1 MDDENELSP
10 IERMALSARQLDA
23 SGELPPSLKPISLR
37 VPLHL
42 LAGIDAFVSLT
53 GQSRN
58 TAMIN
63 LLDAGIYAVRQQ
75 LDDSDIYD
83 IARDSIYQQYL
94 ED

>member
-10 IERMALSARQLDA
+10 IERMALSARPAAPQV
-23 SGELPPSLKPISLR
+23 EPTLKPISLR
-37 VPLHL
+37 VPINT
-42 LAGIDAFVSLT
+42 LAGIDAFVGLT

-75 LDDSDIYD
+75 LDDSD
-83 IARDSIYQQYL
+83 AFDSIRDQIFEQYSGA
-94 ED
+94 